1 METLYQGTLV
11 SEEAAVK
18 TVSDLHRLGSKISNE
33 YFEHNYPI
41 YQAVT
46 GVPIVLVGYNWSEV
60 PISDINDQLFY
71 LTDHDYIYA
80 SPWLPVGTLTLYCC
94 VARLNNPLVLN
105 ILGDPETYHDYALK
119 IAAEQFRDSIILRQ
133 TLRAANSDHR
143 SEILLLNPKQQILS
157 IRPIQPRNRW
167 LEPYQPPYVFE
178 PPLQH
183 RPASGL
189 VTENYQGVLQVTFKT

>member
-1 METLYQGTLV
+1 MLMMGAPIDSSEQNSTTLKLLQQQ
-11 SEEAAVK
+11 
-18 TVSDLHRLGSKISNE
+18 SKIGNE

-46 GVPIVLVGYNWSEV
+46 GVPIVLVGYNWSES
-60 PISDINDQLFY
+60 PITDINDQLFF
-71 LTDHDYIYA
+71 LTDHDYVYA
-80 SPWLPVGTLTLYCC
+80 SPWLPIGTETLYCC
-94 VARLNNPLVLN
+94 VARLDTPLVLN
-105 ILGDPETYHDYALK
+105 VLGNPETYHDYALK
-119 IAAEQFRDSIILRQ
+119 VAVEQFRDSIILRQ

-157 IRPIQPRNRW
+157 IQPIQPRNPW
-167 LEPYQPPYVFE
+167 LEPYQPPYLFE

-189 VTENYQGVLQVTFKT
+189 ATENYQGVLQVTFKT

>member
-1 METLYQGTLV
+1 METLFHGVLV
-11 SEEAAVK
+11 GKEGGVRMAF
-18 TVSDLHRLGSKISNE
+18 DHLRLNSLISNE
-33 YFEHNYPI
+33 YFDNNYPI

-46 GVPIVLVGYNWSEV
+46 GVPLVLVGYNWSEV
-60 PISDINDQLFY
+60 PITDINDQLFY
-71 LTDHDYIYA
+71 LTDHDYTYA
-80 SPWLPVGTLTLYCC
+80 SPWLPTGTETLYCC

-105 ILGDPETYHDYALK
+105 IVGHPEECHEYALK

-133 TLRAANSDHR
+133 TLKTVNGENK

-157 IRPIQPRNRW
+157 IQPIEPRNRW

-178 PPLQH
+178 PSLQH